1 MTNSKKGIAEILKGC
16 RIDTVSNKGTAT
28 VTDARI
34 LHYIEDREDHK
45 RDALSIKVTV
55 NITPQNHELYE
66 NEDYSIYSHEGT
78 VYGTKKLNI
87 KISTL
92 KKCLSELKLI

>member
-1 MTNSKKGIAEILKGC
+1 MTESKKGAEVLKGC
-16 RIDTVSNKGTAT
+16 RIETVSNAGTPT
-28 VTDARI
+28 VTNVRI
-34 LHYIEDREDHK
+34 LHYIEDKEDHK
-45 RDALSIKVTV
+45 RDTISIKVTV

-66 NEDYSIYSHEGT
+66 DEYYSIYSHEGT

>member
-1 MTNSKKGIAEILKGC
+1 MTESKKRIEILKGC
-16 RIDTVSNKGTAT
+16 RIDTVSNVGTPI
-28 VTDARI
+28 VTNARI
-34 LHYIEDREDHK
+34 LHCIKDGEDHK

-78 VYGTKKLNI
+78 VYGTKKLSM
-87 KISTL
+87 KINTL